1 MLTVLLMKLTNK
13 MIDDKAIRFRK
24 IVSIRGILQWIIS
37 YPAMSLMST
46 PVEPSTTPMLETSPR
61 ITIITQMILN
71 IFFII

>member
-1 MLTVLLMKLTNK
+1 

-37 YPAMSLMST
+37 YPAMSLMNA
-46 PVEPSTTPMLETSPR
+46 PVEPSTTPMLEMSPS
-61 ITIITQMILN
+61 ITIIIQMILN